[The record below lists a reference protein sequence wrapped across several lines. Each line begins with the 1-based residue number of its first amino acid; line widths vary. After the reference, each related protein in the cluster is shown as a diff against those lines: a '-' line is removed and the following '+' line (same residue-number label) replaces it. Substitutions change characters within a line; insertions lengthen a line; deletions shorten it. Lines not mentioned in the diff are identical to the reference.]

1 MLRPALA
8 LLLCLPVLCSAVRA
22 RADEPAFCAE
32 RPGQTT
38 PPCVTAPGH
47 LMLESGLAAWQRQQ
61 DSESRTDSW
70 SFGATQLRLGL
81 GSSVEAQLGWQMLG
95 SSRTT
100 DPAGHPLGSASRV
113 GDVTLGLLYGLAGT
127 NGPVAVQLFASLPA
141 GRPPIGAGD
150 WGAGA
155 RLPIAL
161 PLGAGW
167 QLGLTPEIDAAVN
180 QSARGRHLAFG
191 GAVGLGHAIS
201 NAVSFGMDL
210 TMMRDSDPAGASTRA
225 VATASLAWQA
235 NARTQFDFGGGA
247 GLNHDSLDKQFYFG
261 VARSF

>member
-155 RLPIAL
+155 RLPIA
-161 PLGAGW
+161 
-167 QLGLTPEIDAAVN
+167 
-180 QSARGRHLAFG
+180 
-191 GAVGLGHAIS
+191 
-201 NAVSFGMDL
+201 
-210 TMMRDSDPAGASTRA
+210 
-225 VATASLAWQA
+225 
-235 NARTQFDFGGGA
+235 
-247 GLNHDSLDKQFYFG
+247 
-261 VARSF
+261 